1 MVAARAPAPA
11 RAGAATLE
19 QPMRLL
25 LVEDNARFAGSLAR
39 GLVEEGF
46 TVDTVG
52 TGAAAIVQIARDD
65 LDAIILDLGLPDV
78 DGTDVLAR
86 LRADGS
92 RCPVLVLTARDAVA
106 ARVAALDAGADDYLV
121 KPFAFDELLARLRAL
136 GRRGRTRQLSGLLTY
151 GPLTVDPVAH
161 QVTAGGQLLSL
172 TATEYRLLEFLVRRA
187 EAIVSRDQLAEHVW
201 GGDYDPFSNVADVY
215 VGYVRRKLQA
225 ALPHP
230 LIHTVRGLGY
240 MLKQEHPA
248 PAVGGQP

>member
-1 MVAARAPAPA
+1 MVNPRADGLPRDLAPGTRDLA
-11 RAGAATLE
+11 I
-19 QPMRLL
+19 MHLL
-25 LVEDNARFAGSLAR
+25 LVEDDPKISRFLLKGLR
-39 GLVEEGF
+39 EDQHLVDLVEDGPAAIEQAGASDYDAIVLDIMLPGCDGF
-46 TVDTVG
+46 EVCRQLRGQGVDT
-52 TGAAAIVQIARDD
+52 
-65 LDAIILDLGLPDV
+65 
-78 DGTDVLAR
+78 
-86 LRADGS
+86 
-92 RCPVLVLTARDAVA
+92 PVLVISARDAVA
-106 ARVAALDAGADDYLV
+106 DRVAGLDCGADDYLV

-161 QVTAGGQLLSL
+161 QVSAGGQVLSL

-225 ALPHP
+225 AVPQA

-240 MLKQEHPA
+240 MLKKGTES
-248 PAVGGQP
+248 